1 VRSTSPEQFGPLSL
15 PVIPEPDITRF
26 ESELTACPDCGL
38 AQRIRRPKKNQIATC
53 VRCGAVL
60 EAPGSVGLTAPLAL
74 AITGIFLAAVA
85 NLSPFLTVRLAGA
98 VRPSRLITGP
108 LALGHEGLGSLG
120 LLVAALS
127 ILIPLVWLGNV
138 SYVLASLQF
147 DRKSPSLAQRFRLA
161 ERLRPLAMVDVF
173 LLGSFVAFTRL
184 RDLATVDIG
193 PGGWALAA
201 LAVTMVAIDTTLD
214 RRLVWDLI
222 ETPHRASRPSGAGWR
237 SCAVCGLMVAG
248 SPARCPRCAS
258 HMRDRKPNSLARTA
272 ALVIAGFIL
281 YVPANLLP
289 VLTVIRFGRAHPNT
303 ILSGIRELFGAQIW
317 PLALIVLVASV
328 VVPLLKLCGLTW
340 LMISVRRKSS
350 RLLLQRTRLYRAIRA
365 VGRWANIDVFA
376 VSTLVSLVQFGS
388 ITSIEPNTGAA
399 VFAAVVVV
407 TMVAAETF
415 DPRLMWDAAEGR
427 HVG

>member
-15 PVIPEPDITRF
+15 PVIREPNITRF
-26 ESELTACPDCGL
+26 ASELAECLDCGL
-38 AQRIRRPKKNQIATC
+38 AQGMRRPQPHQIVTC

-60 EAPGSVGLTAPLAL
+60 EAPGSAGLTAPLAL
-74 AITGIFLAAVA
+74 AVTGIFLAAVA
-85 NLSPFLTVRLAGA
+85 NLSPLLTVRLAGA

-127 ILIPLVWLGNV
+127 ILIPLVWLGSV
-138 SYVLASLQF
+138 AYVLASLRF
-147 DRKSPSLAQRFRLA
+147 DRKSPSLAQRFKLA

-173 LLGSFVAFTRL
+173 LLGGFVAFTRL

-201 LAVTMVAIDTTLD
+201 LAVTMVAVDTTLD
-214 RRLVWDLI
+214 RRRVWDRI
-222 ETPHRASRPSGAGWR
+222 GTPRRESSLHGAGWR

-258 HMRDRKPNSLARTA
+258 HMRNRKPNSLARTA

-289 VLTVIRFGRAHPNT
+289 VLTVIRFGRTHPNT
-303 ILSGIRELFGAQIW
+303 ILSGIRELFGAQMW
-317 PLALIVLVASV
+317 PLALIVLLASV
-328 VVPLLKLCGLTW
+328 VIPLLKLCGLTW
-340 LMISVRRKSS
+340 LMISVRRKSG
-350 RLLLQRTRLYRAIRA
+350 RQLLQRTRLYRAIRA

-407 TMVAAETF
+407 TMIAAETF